1 MNALRHNNTSRRVHF
16 SLRFG
21 LWWWFL
27 LFSTVCRGDDNNM
40 ENNNNNNTMETLPP
54 LVTLRL
60 WLIRHGETMANV
72 ENRVSGQAESA
83 LTLRGRQ
90 QAIALR
96 STLRPMVFW
105 RRYASDL
112 QRTRETSHLLLLPPS
127 DQELFVWEERL
138 RELSKGARQG
148 YPKHYSEDQALQAR
162 IQQAQEQGR
171 EFQRNEVPLLETEEQ
186 AYQRFLSWMLDVARE
201 AVMTQQQQDDES
213 STSTSPP
220 TTTNNNVNHHVYPIL
235 VVSHSALLRVVLT
248 RFFSKLE
255 LMQQGAIYDD
265 KKAHNENHRLV
276 IPNTS
281 LTIVDILVHSAPTTT
296 TTSNNYSFSMS
307 ISQNDDSKK
316 QETPL
321 ISTTTTHPKTRQEEE
336 ETTTTLESS
345 VYYWKPKLQQLTWT
359 GHYAFLP

>member
-1 MNALRHNNTSRRVHF
+1 
-16 SLRFG
+16 
-21 LWWWFL
+21 
-27 LFSTVCRGDDNNM
+27 
-40 ENNNNNNTMETLPP
+40 METLPP

-83 LTLRGRQ
+83 LTLRGQQ

-96 STLRPMVFW
+96 STLLPMVFW

-112 QRTRETSHLLLLPPS
+112 QRTRETAHLLLLPLS

-138 RELSKGARQG
+138 RELSKGVRQG
-148 YPKHYSEDQALQAR
+148 YPKHFSEEQALQAR

-171 EFQRNEVPLLETEEQ
+171 EFQRNEVPVLETEEQ
-186 AYQRFLSWMLDVARE
+186 AYQRFLSWMLEVARD
-201 AVMTQQQQDDES
+201 AVMTQQRDDAS
-213 STSTSPP
+213 STSTSQP
-220 TTTNNNVNHHVYPIL
+220 TTTYNNEKNHVYPIL

-255 LMQQGAIYDD
+255 LMQQGAIYDE

-281 LTIVDILVHSAPTTT
+281 LTIVDIQVYPAPTT
-296 TTSNNYSFSMS
+296 TTSNNFCFSMS
-307 ISQNDDSKK
+307 MSRNDDSKK
-316 QETPL
+316 QETSL
-321 ISTTTTHPKTRQEEE
+321 ITTTSTQPKTRQEEVE
-336 ETTTTLESS
+336 NTTTLESS

-359 GHYAFLP
+359 GHYEFLP